1 MKTLVLT
8 LATISLL
15 TACAKDPAEGHTK
28 AEVSAAQVP
37 ATTAAAA
44 PTAVMKKF
52 AIAPGTSSLD
62 FVGAKITAQHE
73 GKFSD
78 VSGIVEMPAGEPERA
93 KVRIE
98 VGLASLQIEPEKL
111 AGHLKSPDFFDVAKF
126 PKATF
131 ESTSVAA
138 LVGGKGTHTITGNLD
153 LHGVKKQISFP
164 ATISVAG
171 ETVTANA
178 EFSINR
184 KDFGIVYPGMPD
196 DLIKDEVLLRLKV
209 QASAQ

>member
-1 MKTLVLT
+1 MKLRVS
-8 LATISLL
+8 TIALFSLL

-28 AEVSAAQVP
+28 AEVSAAQPP
-37 ATTAAAA
+37 ATTAAA
-44 PTAVMKKF
+44 PTEAAKKF
-52 AIAPGTSSLD
+52 AIAPGSGSLD

-78 VSGIVEMPAGEPERA
+78 VSGIVEMPVGRPEQG
-93 KVRIE
+93 KVRVE

-131 ESTSVAA
+131 ESTSIVAST
-138 LVGGKGTHTITGNLD
+138 GGKGTHTVTGNLD

-164 ATISVAG
+164 ATIAASADV
-171 ETVTANA
+171 VTANA

-196 DLIKDEVLLRLKV
+196 DLIKDEVLLRLKLE
-209 QASAQ
+209 AKAQ